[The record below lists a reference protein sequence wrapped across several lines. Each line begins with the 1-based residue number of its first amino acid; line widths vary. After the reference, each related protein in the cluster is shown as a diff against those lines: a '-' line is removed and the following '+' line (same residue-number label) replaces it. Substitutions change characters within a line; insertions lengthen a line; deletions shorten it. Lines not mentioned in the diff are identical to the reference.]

1 MRAVRAQPRAAVPPG
16 TCGVCECRRIRRGC
30 LCRGVHVLE
39 RRRRRR
45 LTTYAHVAPSGAQV
59 CCKPVRVVSENL
71 EHILGPRK
79 CVYMQDANSP
89 CSTSADWRPRVG
101 PRGPRPWSIYSRFGT
116 RRAGMLRVA
125 ADWRQVAW
133 VVLYFWATWLAWVDV
148 GVWLLPVLMY
158 LSFAGAT
165 IAHNSMHVRVFSSRA
180 AEAAWRCAVSLVYGH
195 PVNTFVSGHN
205 KSHHAH
211 METAAD
217 PMHTPPAVAPS
228 TALATSAASFA
239 SASLA
244 LVRAMAPLPSGTETL
259 PSFAGLADRPTA
271 GWGDSIGFAMGAS
284 TAAASPPP
292 F

>member
-1 MRAVRAQPRAAVPPG
+1 M
-16 TCGVCECRRIRRGC
+16 
-30 LCRGVHVLE
+30 
-39 RRRRRR
+39 
-45 LTTYAHVAPSGAQV
+45 
-59 CCKPVRVVSENL
+59 
-71 EHILGPRK
+71 
-79 CVYMQDANSP
+79 
-89 CSTSADWRPRVG
+89 
-101 PRGPRPWSIYSRFGT
+101 
-116 RRAGMLRVA
+116 A

-217 PMHTPPAVAPS
+217 PMHTTQMRYRWPLLNLLLFHPTVAPRVLVYDIRYLVHEWREGTAYAYETALQLLVVAASYAFLLHADPWRCAVLWWAPHLFAQWAIVTMNILQHRGCKPDSDVDFARNFTGRALNYLTFNNGFHTIHHLRPATHWSEYPALHAARVAPRIQPHLDQRSMLAYIAREYVLAGPSDPPAPAKNK
-228 TALATSAASFA
+228 
-239 SASLA
+239 
-244 LVRAMAPLPSGTETL
+244 
-259 PSFAGLADRPTA
+259 
-271 GWGDSIGFAMGAS
+271 
-284 TAAASPPP
+284 
-292 F
+292 